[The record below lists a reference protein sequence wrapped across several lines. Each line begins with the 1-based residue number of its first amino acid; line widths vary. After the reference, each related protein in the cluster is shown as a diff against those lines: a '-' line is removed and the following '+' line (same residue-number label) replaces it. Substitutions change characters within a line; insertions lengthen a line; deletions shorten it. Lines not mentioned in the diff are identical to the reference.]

1 MGPRAA
7 NAATESGQVSSK
19 EEIPTVQVEEPVKNA
34 EADKTKESN
43 QENKNEEEIKVE
55 NIPF

>member
-1 MGPRAA
+1 M
-7 NAATESGQVSSK
+7 
-19 EEIPTVQVEEPVKNA
+19 EEPVKNA
-34 EADKTKESN
+34 EADKTKENN